1 VTSKVFYLIYL
12 DKRVMANK
20 EQRALLN
27 EKIHIPGRKTYEEV
41 FDKRTL
47 QELYNL
53 MKDGIIDS
61 LEYPVSTGKEAKVF
75 KGKQKDGTPVAVKIM
90 RINTAVFRKYRK
102 YIEGDRRFED
112 LPGGT
117 KMIYAWTKKEFSN
130 LGRMHNGGI
139 RVPEPLGYSKNILIM
154 EYLHHE
160 GHPAPMLKDVNLSE
174 KYMSYICEQVLDY
187 LDILY
192 NELNMVHGDLSEFNI
207 LIAEGYPY
215 LIDVSQSL
223 LLDHPK
229 AEELLE
235 RDINNLVRYF
245 GTNGVEISVE
255 EIKEKIGIEDR

>member
-1 VTSKVFYLIYL
+1 MTSKVFYLISS
-12 DKRVMANK
+12 DTVMMDNK
-20 EQRALLN
+20 EQKALLN

-47 QELYNL
+47 KELYDL

-61 LEYPVSTGKEAKVF
+61 LEQPISTGKEAKVF

-90 RINTAVFRKYRK
+90 RINTAVFKKYRK
-102 YIEGDRRFED
+102 YIEGDHRFKD

-117 KMIYAWTKKEFSN
+117 KMIYAWTKKEFAN
-130 LGRMHNGGI
+130 LKRMHKGGI
-139 RVPEPLGYSKNILIM
+139 KVPEPFAYAKNILIM

-160 GHPAPMLKDVNLSE
+160 GHPAPMLKDVNLAE
-174 KYMSYICEQVLDY
+174 KYMKHISEQVLDY
-187 LDILY
+187 FDVLY
-192 NELNMVHGDLSEFNI
+192 NELEMVHGDLSEFNI
-207 LIAEGYPY
+207 LIAEGHPY

-229 AEELLE
+229 AEELLN

-245 GTNGVEISVE
+245 GTNGVKISE
-255 EIKEKIGIEDR
+255 EKIRKRIGIEDR

>member
-1 VTSKVFYLIYL
+1 
-12 DKRVMANK
+12 MATE
-20 EQRALLN
+20 EQKALLN

-47 QELYNL
+47 KELYDL
-53 MKDGIIDS
+53 MKDGMIDS
-61 LEYPVSTGKEAKVF
+61 LEHPISTGKEAKVF
-75 KGKQKDGTPVAVKIM
+75 KGKQKDGTFVAVKIM
-90 RINTAVFRKYRK
+90 RINTAVFRKYKK

-130 LGRMHNGGI
+130 LKRMHNGDI
-139 RVPEPLGYSKNILIM
+139 RVPEPFAYAKNILIM
-154 EYLHHE
+154 EYLHNDD
-160 GHPAPMLKDVNLSE
+160 HPAPMLKDVDLDK
-174 KYMSYICEQVLDY
+174 KYMRYISEEVLDY
-187 LDILY
+187 FNVLY
-192 NELNMVHGDLSEFNI
+192 NELEMVHGDLSEFNI

-229 AEELLE
+229 SEELLE

-245 GTNGVEISVE
+245 GDNGVDITVE
-255 EIKEKIGIEDR
+255 EVKKRIGIEEV

>member
-1 VTSKVFYLIYL
+1 
-12 DKRVMANK
+12 MPK
-20 EQRALLN
+20 EKQRSLLN

-53 MKDGIIDS
+53 MKDGVIDS
-61 LEYPVSTGKEAKVF
+61 LENPISTGKEAKVF
-75 KGKQKDGTPVAVKIM
+75 KGKRKDGTPVAVKIM

-102 YIEGDRRFED
+102 YIEGDYRFED

-130 LGRMHNGGI
+130 LKRMHEGGI
-139 RVPEPLGYSKNILIM
+139 RVPEPFAYSKNILIM

-160 GHPAPMLKDVNLSE
+160 GHPAPMLKDVELDK
-174 KYMSYICEQVLDY
+174 KYMGYISEQVLDY
-187 LDILY
+187 FDILY
-192 NELNMVHGDLSEFNI
+192 NELEMVHGDLSEFNI

-215 LIDVSQSL
+215 MIDVSQSL

-229 AEELLE
+229 AGELLE
-235 RDINNLVRYF
+235 RDINNFVRYF
-245 GTNGVEISVE
+245 NNNGVKVSVE
-255 EIKEKIGIEDR
+255 EVKEKLGIED

>member
-1 VTSKVFYLIYL
+1 MSSKAFYLISS
-12 DKRVMANK
+12 DTMVMADK
-20 EQRALLN
+20 AQKALLN

-53 MKDGIIDS
+53 MKDGMIDS
-61 LEYPVSTGKEAKVF
+61 LEYPISTGKEAKVF
-75 KGKQKDGTPVAVKIM
+75 KAKQKDGTPVAVKIM
-90 RINTAVFRKYRK
+90 RINTAVFRKYKK

-117 KMIYAWTKKEFSN
+117 KMIFAWTKKEFSN
-130 LGRMHNGGI
+130 LSRMHGGGI
-139 RVPEPLGYSKNILIM
+139 KVPEPLAYSKNILIM

-160 GHPAPMLKDVNLSE
+160 GHPAPMLKDVKLNE
-174 KYMSYICEQVLDY
+174 KNMKFISEQVLDY
-187 LDILY
+187 FDVLY
-192 NELNMVHGDLSEFNI
+192 NELGMVHGDLSEFNI

-223 LLDHPK
+223 LLEHPK

-245 GTNGVEISVE
+245 GTNGVKISVE
-255 EIKEKIGIEDR
+255 EIEERIGIEDR

>member
-1 VTSKVFYLIYL
+1 MTSKVFYLIPP
-12 DKRVMANK
+12 DTMMMADK
-20 EQRALLN
+20 EQKALLN

-61 LEYPVSTGKEAKVF
+61 LENPISTGKEAKVF
-75 KGKQKDGTPVAVKIM
+75 KGKQKNGTDVAVKIM

-102 YIEGDRRFED
+102 YIEGDHRFED

-130 LGRMHNGGI
+130 LKRMHEGGI
-139 RVPEPLGYSKNILIM
+139 KVPEPLAYAKNILIM

-160 GHPAPMLKDVNLSE
+160 GHPAPMLKDVDLNE
-174 KYMSYICEQVLDY
+174 KHMTYISDQVLDY
-187 LDILY
+187 FDILY
-192 NELNMVHGDLSEFNI
+192 NELEMVHGDLSEFNI
-207 LIAEGYPY
+207 LIGEGYPY
-215 LIDVSQSL
+215 LIDVSQSV
-223 LLDHPK
+223 LLDHPQ

-245 GTNGVEISVE
+245 GTNGVEISVNK
-255 EIKEKIGIEDR
+255 IKERLGIEDR

>member
-1 VTSKVFYLIYL
+1 MTSKVFYLIYL

-53 MKDGIIDS
+53 MKDGMIDS

-187 LDILY
+187 LDVLY